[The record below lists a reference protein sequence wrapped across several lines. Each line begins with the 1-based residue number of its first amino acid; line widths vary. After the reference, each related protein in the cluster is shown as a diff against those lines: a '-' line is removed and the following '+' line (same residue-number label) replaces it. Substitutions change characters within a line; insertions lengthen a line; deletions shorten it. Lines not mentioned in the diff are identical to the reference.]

1 MNKILEEIYTTWNK
15 VESEENISYQT
26 VKIADDTLINLD
38 YYPSYI
44 WHTLGNV
51 ILEYIDKNKKLFFII
66 NEKEITGKLCIDGR
80 VQLEYMYLTSDNIN
94 TILNNFWE

>member
-1 MNKILEEIYTTWNK
+1 MNTILEEIYNTWNK
-15 VESEENISYQT
+15 AENEENISYKT
-26 VKIADDTLINLD
+26 VKLADDTLINLD

-44 WHTLGNV
+44 WNTTGNV

-80 VQLEYMYLTSDNIN
+80 VQLEYMYMNYDNIN
-94 TILNNFWE
+94 TILNDFWE